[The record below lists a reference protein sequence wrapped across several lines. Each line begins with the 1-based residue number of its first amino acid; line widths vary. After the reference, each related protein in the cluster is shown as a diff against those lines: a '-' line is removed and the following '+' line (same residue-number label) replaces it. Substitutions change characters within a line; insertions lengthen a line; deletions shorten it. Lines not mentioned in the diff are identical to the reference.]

1 MSTMAREFI
10 ISLYLL
16 MYKLLFNFFKL
27 LFPIKNKIVFVAS
40 FKDNNLYIYRE
51 LIDKQFPGEV
61 VFLCK
66 ESCFHS
72 IKEKTSAPVY
82 VIESGNFVHELK
94 AAFHLM
100 TAKTI

>member
-72 IKEKTSAPVY
+72 IKEKTSAPY
-82 VIESGNFVHELK
+82 
-94 AAFHLM
+94 
-100 TAKTI
+100 T